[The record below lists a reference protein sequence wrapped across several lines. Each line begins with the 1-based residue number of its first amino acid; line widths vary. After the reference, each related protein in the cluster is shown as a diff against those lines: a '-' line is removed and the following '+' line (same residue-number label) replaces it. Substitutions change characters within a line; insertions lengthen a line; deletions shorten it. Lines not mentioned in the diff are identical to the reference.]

1 MINFFDCN
9 AAVLYHI
16 SIKIGIILAKINL
29 FVTLRAKSGFR
40 PPFLL
45 QILPHSIALK
55 CELAVP
61 DQNLALPLRCHAH
74 PQYTLLRA
82 PALTDARLDCIMQV
96 LAPSL
101 QQPDQQRQLE
111 PLGDGSLQTSLSSV
125 SASGGCSD
133 VQSSER
139 LFPSAVQVRECQH
152 H

>member
-1 MINFFDCN
+1 MDLAHVINFFDCN
-9 AAVLYHI
+9 TSIFYNI

-29 FVTLRAKSGFR
+29 LVTLRAKSGFR
-40 PPFLL
+40 PSFLL

-82 PALTDARLDCIMQV
+82 PALTDAHLDCIMQV

-101 QQPDQQRQLE
+101 QQPDRQRQLE
-111 PLGDGSLQTSLSSV
+111 LSG
-125 SASGGCSD
+125 A
-133 VQSSER
+133 
-139 LFPSAVQVRECQH
+139 
-152 H
+152 